1 MSKKLLAASLVV
13 LAGFASTAQAQT
25 EAAAPAK
32 PLHFFIGIGATGG
45 GDKLVTAQYTNGT
58 SVDITGGG
66 LVQFNGGVD
75 YQFTDK
81 FSGSLGLGYHFDR
94 ANASNGSI
102 TFSRLP
108 VEVLAHYS
116 VTPSVRLGGGLRLVS
131 GAKLR
136 SDGVASGIDADF
148 ASTTGLVLE
157 GEYLLNARY
166 GFKLRVVE
174 EKYKS
179 NATQKTISGSH
190 AGLMFNFYF

>member
-13 LAGFASTAQAQT
+13 LAAFAGSAQAQT
-25 EAAAPAK
+25 EAPATK
-32 PLHFFIGIGATGG
+32 PLHFFVGLGVTGG

-58 SVDITGGG
+58 SVDVTGGG

-81 FSGSLGLGYHFDR
+81 FSGSLGLGYHVDR

-102 TFSRLP
+102 TFSRVP

-116 VTPSVRLGGGLRLVS
+116 VTPSVRLGGGLRLVG

-148 ASTTGLVLE
+148 GSTAGLVLE

>member
-13 LAGFASTAQAQT
+13 LAGFAGTAQAQT
-25 EAAAPAK
+25 EAPAAK
-32 PLHFFIGIGATGG
+32 PLHFFVGMGVTGG

-66 LVQFNGGVD
+66 TIQFNGGVD
-75 YQFTDK
+75 YQFTDA

-102 TFSRLP
+102 SFSRVP

-131 GAKLR
+131 GAKLS
-136 SDGVASGIDADF
+136 SDGAASGIDADF

-157 GEYLLNARY
+157 GEYVLNTHY
-166 GFKLRVVE
+166 GFKLRVVD
-174 EKYKS
+174 EKYKFK
-179 NATQKTISGSH
+179 ATQKSISGSH
-190 AGLMFNFYF
+190 VGLMFNFYF